1 MAYPPG
7 MPVLLCLEH
16 LWLNRDLRGT
26 KQLRAVS
33 HQRERRT
40 PTDLGID
47 PGVSSEVTVARKSRL
62 MMDEGCRRKGVSNK
76 EKKKFYLMG

>member
-1 MAYPPG
+1 M
-7 MPVLLCLEH
+7 LLCLAH

-33 HQRERRT
+33 HQRERT

-47 PGVSSEVTVARKSRL
+47 PGVSSEVTVVRKSCL
-62 MMDEGCRRKGVSNK
+62 MMDEGCRRKGVSYK
-76 EKKKFYLMG
+76 EKN